1 MKAKIAITIEA
12 ELLEEIDR
20 MAGEFDLNRSQFI
33 ENLLSVALG
42 DAKALKAVGLVDIA
56 KLVVRVRDKLD
67 KRLSRLRKV

>member
-1 MKAKIAITIEA
+1 MKAKIAITIET